1 MHGKNGTNY
10 GFGRTETKKGNMTC
24 CVVLYIAEHP

>member
-10 GFGRTETKKGNMTC
+10 GFGRTETKNGNIN
-24 CVVLYIAEHP
+24 CVDLQNFGRSI

>member
-10 GFGRTETKKGNMTC
+10 GFGRIETKKGNMTC
-24 CVVLYIAEHP
+24 VDLQDFCRSI